1 MDEGVRNVKA
11 ILVAKGV
18 DQGGALIPIR
28 NNAQLRLGCFEK
40 EAEKA
45 Y

>member
-1 MDEGVRNVKA
+1 MSQP

-18 DQGGALIPIR
+18 DRGGALIPIR
-28 NNAQLRLGCFEK
+28 NNAQLRLRCFQRR
-40 EAEKA
+40 AEKA